1 MKLPALPMRTL
12 PMPTPPLLLTL
23 LLTGC
28 LPEPR
33 TVPTPPP
40 TDPILARFA
49 TGGDGVLD
57 AESGEAL
64 VTGLLEDLVV
74 IAAAIAL
81 VAEIDE
87 AQTVLDDAEDPD
99 STEQA
104 LTAAD
109 PAADPAT
116 DPAAAPAL
124 GTSRHPLT
132 TDAGAWARLT
142 YICPGPD
149 RTVIRDANGKLV
161 LRSVLADFDEE
172 IVMWG
177 EALACQ
183 VTSAEGL
190 ATIDAD
196 ITGVYRRDDE
206 ALYVELIGDLRS
218 AADAQSF
225 ALDIRSA
232 AQGMTLYRSIE
243 GRGSFLIGVDR
254 LEDGRGAVTVRDAG
268 GEWLCTYTENPLRG
282 TCRRGEEVVQWP

>member
-1 MKLPALPMRTL
+1 MKLLPL

-33 TVPTPPP
+33 DVPTPPP

-87 AQTVLDDAEDPD
+87 AQTVLDESDDPD
-99 STEQA
+99 ESEQA
-104 LTAAD
+104 LTAAG
-109 PAADPAT
+109 PAT
-116 DPAAAPAL
+116 DPAAGPAL
-124 GTSRHPLT
+124 GTSHHSLT

-149 RTVIRDANGKLV
+149 RAIIRDANGKLV

-172 IVMWG
+172 IVLWG

-190 ATIDAD
+190 STIDAD

-206 ALYVELIGDLRS
+206 ALYVELLGDLRS
-218 AADAQSF
+218 ATGEQSF
-225 ALDIRSA
+225 ALDIRSDA
-232 AQGMTLYRSIE
+232 DGMTLYRPVE

-268 GEWLCTYTENPLRG
+268 GEWLCTYTEDPLRG